1 MGKSQQIEKLNV
13 EQINTIKSAVN
24 NISNNNESMHQ
35 NMEPIPLRELKLDK
49 SENINSS
56 NKPQVDISRS
66 SSIEDVD
73 INDDNDDEQMNK
85 RNKVTTPTNMTNIC
99 KQEQPISPESES
111 MPTRKRIIKQNG
123 IKPTTESSV
132 NNKFQAMSNEMLPRK
147 YSTKTMSKRGRG
159 IGRGQRG
166 RGKSLTQNKLI
177 GFRPQ
182 NNKQIAASNDMS
194 KVQKIKP
201 NKRGRGIRPSRPPNT
216 RGRGTKNQKTNSA
229 DPIPLPLKKINLE
242 KSEIID
248 PNNKQIDVSQSSSIE
263 DVDINEN
270 NEQMNGDKVICS
282 QTEESEQQMIAMQT
296 EDGINKK
303 EKIMKA
309 TNISKQKQASKEV
322 QQPISNELDSM
333 PTRKRIIKQDVIT
346 PTKDGMANNKYQA
359 MSNEIMPRKYSSK
372 KRGRGIGRGRG
383 RGRGRNLSQNQR
395 GRGIRPSRPSNT
407 RDKEIENKKSKDLEK
422 ITSSNEKTTDENNNE
437 NVIGIQTESKNKK
450 KEIDDR
456 QIYLL
461 SKAKEYSRDF
471 RKQINMGLVTRYKKI
486 QAKFEKK
493 QQKLIISI
501 KRLQKELEDT
511 KTNNCTLKRQ
521 MNELSLNNSP
531 TKLEK
536 IKE

>member
-85 RNKVTTPTNMTNIC
+85 RNK
-99 KQEQPISPESES
+99 
-111 MPTRKRIIKQNG
+111 
-123 IKPTTESSV
+123 PTTESSV
-132 NNKFQAMSNEMLPRK
+132 NNKFQAMGNEMLPRK

-182 NNKQIAASNDMS
+182 NNKQIPASNDMS

-229 DPIPLPLKKINLE
+229 GPMPLQLKKINLE

-263 DVDINEN
+263 DVDINDDNDEIKRERLKSTES

-282 QTEESEQQMIAMQT
+282 QTE
-296 EDGINKK
+296 DGINKK
-303 EKIMKA
+303 EKIMKPKILA
-309 TNISKQKQASKEV
+309 NRSKHQKKF
-322 QQPISNELDSM
+322 SNQS
-333 PTRKRIIKQDVIT
+333 
-346 PTKDGMANNKYQA
+346 A
-359 MSNEIMPRKYSSK
+359 M
-372 KRGRGIGRGRG
+372 
-383 RGRGRNLSQNQR
+383 NQ
-395 GRGIRPSRPSNT
+395 SRCQH
-407 RDKEIENKKSKDLEK
+407 
-422 ITSSNEKTTDENNNE
+422 E
-437 NVIGIQTESKNKK
+437 NVS
-450 KEIDDR
+450 
-456 QIYLL
+456 
-461 SKAKEYSRDF
+461 
-471 RKQINMGLVTRYKKI
+471 
-486 QAKFEKK
+486 
-493 QQKLIISI
+493 
-501 KRLQKELEDT
+501 
-511 KTNNCTLKRQ
+511 
-521 MNELSLNNSP
+521 
-531 TKLEK
+531 
-536 IKE
+536 